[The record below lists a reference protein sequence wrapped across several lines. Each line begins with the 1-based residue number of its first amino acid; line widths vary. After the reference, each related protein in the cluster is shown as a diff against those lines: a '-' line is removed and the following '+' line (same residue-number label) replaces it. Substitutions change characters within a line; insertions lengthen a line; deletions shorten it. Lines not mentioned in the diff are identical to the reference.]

1 MKKKIKFF
9 FFFFMFTFLGKKYII
24 KLKDKVREDS
34 NGNNQMQNS
43 ILKIESKKHSLNEEG
58 NEKNV

>member
-9 FFFFMFTFLGKKYII
+9 FFFFMFTFLVKKYII
-24 KLKDKVREDS
+24 SMKDKVREGS
-34 NGNNQMQNS
+34 NEVNQMQNS
-43 ILKIESKKHSLNEEG
+43 ILELEGKKHSLKEEG

>member
-9 FFFFMFTFLGKKYII
+9 FFFFMFTFLVKKYII
-24 KLKDKVREDS
+24 KLKDKVREGS
-34 NGNNQMQNS
+34 NENNQMQNS
-43 ILKIESKKHSLNEEG
+43 ILELEGKKHSLNEEG

>member
-1 MKKKIKFF
+1 MKKIKFF

>member
-9 FFFFMFTFLGKKYII
+9 FFFFMFTFLAKKYII

-34 NGNNQMQNS
+34 NGINQMQNS
-43 ILKIESKKHSLNEEG
+43 IVQLEGKKHSLNEEG

>member
-1 MKKKIKFF
+1 MKKKIKLF
-9 FFFFMFTFLGKKYII
+9 FFFFMFTFLVKKYII

-34 NGNNQMQNS
+34 NEVSRMKNS
-43 ILKIESKKHSLNEEG
+43 ILKLEGKKHSLNEEG

>member
-1 MKKKIKFF
+1 
-9 FFFFMFTFLGKKYII
+9 MFTFLGKKYII

>member
-9 FFFFMFTFLGKKYII
+9 FFFFMFTFLVKKYII
-24 KLKDKVREDS
+24 KLKDKVREGS
-34 NGNNQMQNS
+34 NENNQMQNS
-43 ILKIESKKHSLNEEG
+43 ILNLKGKKHSLNEEG

>member
-24 KLKDKVREDS
+24 KLKDKVREGS
-34 NGNNQMQNS
+34 NENNQMQNS
-43 ILKIESKKHSLNEEG
+43 ILKLEGKKHSLKEEG

>member
-1 MKKKIKFF
+1 MRKKIKFF
-9 FFFFMFTFLGKKYII
+9 FFFFMFTFLVKKYII

-34 NGNNQMQNS
+34 NGINQMQNS
-43 ILKIESKKHSLNEEG
+43 ILNLESKKHSLNEEG

>member
-1 MKKKIKFF
+1 MKKKIKLF

-24 KLKDKVREDS
+24 KLKDKVREGS
-34 NGNNQMQNS
+34 NENNQMQNS
-43 ILKIESKKHSLNEEG
+43 ILKLEGKKHSLKEEG

>member
-9 FFFFMFTFLGKKYII
+9 FFFFMFTFSNKKYII
-24 KLKDKVREDS
+24 NLKDKVREDS
-34 NGNNQMQNS
+34 NENNQMQNS
-43 ILKIESKKHSLNEEG
+43 ILKMESKKHSLNEEG